1 MKARRTGFTL
11 IELLVVIAIIA
22 ILAAILF
29 PVFAQA
35 RERARAVSCLSNT
48 RNIGVGLYMYVQD
61 YDELMPTEFAQITT
75 PETAVIPG
83 GGAWI
88 IPYDIQIL
96 PYIKNDQVFGCPSDS
111 GRSDHY
117 DFVWRKS
124 DFDKNKKRSYGYVGA
139 VNTIERQ
146 NAGGGQPDPNT
157 GMSVWQSPHAIASF
171 DEPANTL
178 CIVEEWGLS
187 GGNPDSGVFGS
198 PWGAAF
204 TNCDNWKLAGR
215 HKPALNNSEKGD
227 AFGCAGDYTDPQK
240 FPERGH
246 FDATNC
252 VFTDSH
258 VKPLKY
264 SAVRANDWNVYKLTK
279 TNLNL

>member
-48 RNIGVGLYMYVQD
+48 RNIGLGLSMYVQD
-61 YDELMPTEFAQITT
+61 YDELMPTEFAKIDS
-75 PETAVIPG
+75 PDKDIIPK

-111 GRSDHY
+111 GRSDFY

-124 DFDKNKKRSYGYVGA
+124 DYDKNKKRSYGYVGA
-139 VNTIERQ
+139 VNTIERK
-146 NAGGGQPDPNT
+146 NSGNDQPDPNT

-178 CIVEEWGLS
+178 SIIEEWGL
-187 GGNPDSGVFGS
+187 NNNQPDSGVFGS

-227 AFGCAGDYTDPQK
+227 AFGCAGDFDDNTKKPM
-240 FPERGH
+240 RGH
-246 FDATNC
+246 FDATNA
-252 VFTDSH
+252 VFADSH
-258 VKPLKY
+258 VKALKY
-264 SAVRANDWNVYKLTK
+264 SQIRANDWNVYKLTK